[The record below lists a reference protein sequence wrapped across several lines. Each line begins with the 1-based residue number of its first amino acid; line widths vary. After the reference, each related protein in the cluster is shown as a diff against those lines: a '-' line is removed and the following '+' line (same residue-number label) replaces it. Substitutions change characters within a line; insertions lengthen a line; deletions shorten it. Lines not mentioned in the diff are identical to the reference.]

1 MFPYFKVF
9 IDDQAFMN
17 ILWYTDEQK
26 HGFRRNGQI
35 GEGLVS
41 FCELDLAALEDKLK
55 ELARIPLTSPNYDM
69 IRKRIFDAAELLK
82 DKHDYAFF
90 FLVGA
95 LNNILTDPIYSQ
107 DDIEARRLEQ
117 LQSCFAILDDMLT
130 LQEIF
135 EYALH
140 FCLDKENLSDRPVA
154 ERMVGFYFQFPD
166 LSKFTVQTGFAVA
179 PAKKGALDY
188 ERVAEIQRE
197 NIADTKQML
206 DAIHEDRSKVS
217 LLPYYHVPALD
228 EMLFLEFM
236 EMLKRGIQVKRCR
249 LCGRYFVLI
258 DKRRREYCGREYS
271 EGKTCQ
277 EIGPIVHYEQRLE
290 TDTYLQKFE
299 TEYNKIYSRF
309 YRADGKLASERS
321 GKDMTREEFRTWSK
335 ASSKA
340 KADYQRRLITG
351 DEMLRIVRNGM

>member
-9 IDDQAFMN
+9 IDNQSFMD

-26 HGFRRNGQI
+26 HGFRRIGQI

-55 ELARIPLTSPNYDM
+55 ELARIPLISLNYDT
-69 IRKRIFDAAELLK
+69 IRCGIFDAAELLK
-82 DKHDYAFF
+82 DKHDYTFF

-95 LNNILTDPIYSQ
+95 LNNTLAAPVYFQ
-107 DDIEARRLEQ
+107 DDIETRRLEQ
-117 LQSCFAILDDMLT
+117 LQSCFAILEDVLT

-140 FCLDKENLSDRPVA
+140 FCLDKDNLSDRPAA
-154 ERMVGFYFQFPD
+154 ERMVGFYFQFPE

-179 PAKKGALDY
+179 PVKKGALDY
-188 ERVAEIQRE
+188 EKVAEIHRK
-197 NIADTKQML
+197 NITDTKHML
-206 DAIHEDRSKVS
+206 EAIHEDRSKVS
-217 LLPYYHVPALD
+217 LLPYYHVQALD

-236 EMLKRGIQVKRCR
+236 EMLKRGVQVKRCR

-258 DKRRREYCGREYS
+258 DKRKREYCGREYS

-277 EIGPIVHYEQRLE
+277 EVGPMLHYEQRLE
-290 TDTYLQKFE
+290 ADIYLQKFE
-299 TEYNKIYSRF
+299 TEYNKVYSRF
-309 YRADGKLASERS
+309 YRADGKTNAEFS

-335 ASSKA
+335 SASKA
-340 KADYQRRLITG
+340 KADYQRGLIAG
-351 DEMLRIVRNGM
+351 DKMLRVVRNGM